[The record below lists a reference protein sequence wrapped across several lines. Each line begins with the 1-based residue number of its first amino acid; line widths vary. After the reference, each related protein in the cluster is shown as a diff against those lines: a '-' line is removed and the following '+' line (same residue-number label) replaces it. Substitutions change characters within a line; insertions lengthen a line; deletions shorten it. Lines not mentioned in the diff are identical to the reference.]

1 MIKCLKL
8 EVRMLCSVA
17 GVSRSGYYRF
27 LNSNQEDKEAKD
39 VLMIKEVFDKSK
51 GKYGWRMIQM
61 RLKDKGII
69 MNHKKIQRL
78 KNKYKMITKIRR
90 RNPYKAIMKK
100 TEEHKTFE
108 NKLNRNFKQTEPF
121 KVFSTDITYLPYNGK
136 IAYLSAVK
144 DLASKEAVAWN
155 LSQHLQM
162 DIVLDT
168 LKKIEENPEI
178 SASDEIMIHSD
189 QGFHYTNPQYADRVK
204 GMGMVQSMSR
214 KGNCIDNAPI
224 ESFFGHF
231 KDDVEYKD
239 CKTFEELKIKV
250 DEYMNEYNNERHQW
264 GIQKMTPVE
273 YRNHLLFSR

>member
-1 MIKCLKL
+1 
-8 EVRMLCSVA
+8 MLCETA
-17 GVSRSGYYRF
+17 KVSRSGYYSF
-27 LNSNQEDKEAKD
+27 LSSNREDKEAED
-39 VLMIKEVFDKSK
+39 VLMIKEIFDKSK

-61 RLKDKGII
+61 KLLDKEVI

-78 KNKYKMITKIRR
+78 KNKYDMITRIRR
-90 RNPYKAIMKK
+90 KNPYKAIMKK
-100 TEEHKTFE
+100 TEDHRTFE

-121 KVFSTDITYLPYNGK
+121 KVFSTDITYLPYNGR

-155 LSQHLQM
+155 LSSHLQM
-162 DIVLDT
+162 DIVLGT
-168 LKKIEENPEI
+168 LGKIKENPEI
-178 SASDEIMIHSD
+178 PIVNGIMIHSD
-189 QGFHYTNPQYADRVK
+189 QGFHYTNPLYVNSVK
-204 GMGMVQSMSR
+204 EMGMVQSMSR

-231 KDDVEYKD
+231 KDDVEYNS

-273 YRNHLLFSR
+273 YRNHLLISQ